1 MSPRLALLNGRFTS
15 LLIGVRGRLAGS
27 TVTPY
32 ASLYSRGV
40 AIMGDD
46 DRSMPPSRGLH
57 AVIGLHGE
65 GGEPG
70 RLRPHAAFGAGL
82 VSWRGEE
89 HGEEF
94 VVEFEAGL
102 TIPTSPSFGILLA
115 IRLEQLAEA
124 ALLEGAQSESHGGS
138 AGDSGEEGSSEE
150 LRGLAAKVRAS
161 VMC

>member
-15 LLIGVRGRLAGS
+15 LLIGVRGRLAAS

-46 DRSMPPSRGLH
+46 VRSMPSSVGLH
-57 AVIGLHGE
+57 AVLGLHVE

-70 RLRPHAAFGAGL
+70 TLRPHAAFGAGL
-82 VSWRGEE
+82 VSWRDEDQGEE
-89 HGEEF
+89 L

-102 TIPTSPSFGILLA
+102 AIPTSPSFGILLA
-115 IRLEQLAEA
+115 IRLEQLAEGGALGGGHNGSRVA
-124 ALLEGAQSESHGGS
+124 ARRVIPA
-138 AGDSGEEGSSEE
+138 
-150 LRGLAAKVRAS
+150 RVIT
-161 VMC
+161 